1 MKKYKE
7 QPQMCFDDVLM
18 VPQHSDINSRLDV
31 DLTMNLGSRSSL
43 SLPII
48 AAPMDTVCEY
58 DMAVA
63 MARSGG
69 LGIIHRFMSL
79 DKQIEIID
87 KASKEFLAIGASI
100 GAKGNY
106 LEHALRLEF
115 AGASVI
121 LVDTA
126 NGHSEYA
133 VQAVTRLRE
142 ALGCNV
148 HIMAGNVATAEGF
161 RTLAEAGADSIRV
174 GIGGGSV
181 CTTRIVSGHGI
192 PTLASVIDCKEAKEK
207 YNLDTAII
215 ADGGIRN
222 TGDMIK
228 AFAAGADAVMLG
240 SMLAGTEEAPGAI
253 EINEHGKFK
262 SFRGMA
268 SKEAN
273 EGKSIAVAEGAA
285 TKVKYKGSVKQILDD
300 IRGGLGSGCSYT
312 GVDKLSDMY
321 DNAMYIEVSSHT
333 VLENKP
339 HAVWS

>member
-174 GIGGGSV
+174 G
-181 CTTRIVSGHGI
+181 
-192 PTLASVIDCKEAKEK
+192 
-207 YNLDTAII
+207 
-215 ADGGIRN
+215 
-222 TGDMIK
+222 
-228 AFAAGADAVMLG
+228 
-240 SMLAGTEEAPGAI
+240 
-253 EINEHGKFK
+253 
-262 SFRGMA
+262 
-268 SKEAN
+268 
-273 EGKSIAVAEGAA
+273 
-285 TKVKYKGSVKQILDD
+285 
-300 IRGGLGSGCSYT
+300 RGGWRT
-312 GVDKLSDMY
+312 EQR
-321 DNAMYIEVSSHT
+321 IHQQ
-333 VLENKP
+333 
-339 HAVWS
+339 

>member
-7 QPQMCFDDVLM
+7 QPQLCFDDILM
-18 VPQHSDINSRLDV
+18 VPQHSTINSRMDV
-31 DLTMNLGSRSSL
+31 DLGMYLGSRAHL
-43 SLPII
+43 SLPVI
-48 AAPMDTVCEY
+48 AAPMDTVCEEE
-58 DMAVA
+58 MALA
-63 MARSGG
+63 MANAGG
-69 LGIIHRFMSL
+69 LGVIHRFMPIE
-79 DKQIEIID
+79 KQVNMIKKISNLV
-87 KASKEFLAIGASI
+87 AVGGSV
-100 GAKGNY
+100 GAKGNF
-106 LEHALRLEF
+106 LDDADRLIN

-126 NGHSEYA
+126 NGHSEFA
-133 VQAVTRLRE
+133 IQAVTAIRDLS
-142 ALGCNV
+142 LDV

-161 RTLAEAGADSIRV
+161 RLLSEAGANSIRV

-192 PTLASVIDCKEAKEK
+192 PTLASVIDCKEAKQN
-207 YNLDTAII
+207 YNLDTAIV

-240 SMLAGTEEAPGAI
+240 SMLAGTEESPGAI

-273 EGKSIAVAEGAA
+273 EGKSIAVAEGAS

-321 DNAMYIEVSSHT
+321 ENAMYIEVSSHT